1 MSSQLKIA
9 PSILAADFARIGE
22 QVKEAENAG
31 ADYIHV
37 DAMDGQFVPNL
48 TLGPLIAEAVH
59 RSTTLPLDLHLMVS
73 EPEHLIYA
81 FREAGASIVTV
92 HAEACLHLHRVVH
105 QIKAAGMRAGVAIN
119 PATPLDHLRWILPDI
134 DLLLVMSIDPGWG
147 GQKFLPLALPK
158 LREARRMI
166 DALGLDIELEVDGGI
181 DGTTVS
187 DAVSAGATVLVA
199 GTAIF
204 GHAGGIADAISGLR
218 RKIDDSDP
226 QRVKQTRKEP
236 GH

>member
-1 MSSQLKIA
+1 VADRLKIA

-22 QVKEAENAG
+22 QVKQAEDAG

-37 DAMDGQFVPNL
+37 DAMDGHFVPNL

-59 RSTTLPLDLHLMVS
+59 RSTSLPLDLHLMIA
-73 EPEHLIYA
+73 EPERHIRA
-81 FREAGASIVTV
+81 FKDAGASILTV
-92 HAEACLHLHRVVH
+92 HAEACQHLHRVV
-105 QIKAAGMRAGVAIN
+105 QEIKSAGMRAGVAIN
-119 PATPLDHLRWILPDI
+119 PATPLDHVRWVLPDV
-134 DLLLVMSIDPGWG
+134 DLLLIMSIDPGWG

-181 DGTTVS
+181 DRNTVS
-187 DAVSAGATVLVA
+187 EAVEAGATVLVA

-204 GHAGGIADAISGLR
+204 GHAGGIGAAISSLRSRMDASDRGL
-218 RKIDDSDP
+218 
-226 QRVKQTRKEP
+226 T
-236 GH
+236 